1 MYTIAQIKEINEKYK
16 HICSIKKNNF
26 NSFHINYYAKLSY
39 LKAKK
44 FETYVTKGILQ
55 CTCRTSVEHIL
66 NFYYSFPMYI
76 EEKLIETVI
85 SCFQKVFS

>member
-16 HICSIKKNNF
+16 HICSIIEKNNF

-44 FETYVTKGILQ
+44 FET
-55 CTCRTSVEHIL
+55 
-66 NFYYSFPMYI
+66 M
-76 EEKLIETVI
+76 
-85 SCFQKVFS
+85 